1 MRKGG
6 LHGCLRHAGEFAN
19 GPQQCNATAAQP
31 RNGQTIAESG
41 GRASMTD
48 HATLPL
54 VVILLATAV
63 VMVVVFRRVN
73 MPAILGYL
81 LVGVL
86 VGPHALSVAPD
97 SPGTR
102 YLAEF
107 GVVFLMFS
115 IGLEF
120 SLPQLVSMRRLVL
133 GFGGLQVIVSMVI
146 VVGIAM
152 LAGQTWQAG
161 LILGGILAMSST
173 AIITKVLAE
182 QTQLHSP
189 HGKQIMG
196 VLLFQ
201 DLAVIPLLVLT
212 PALALSGE
220 QIAIQVGVAL
230 LKAGAVLAVILI
242 LGQRIMR
249 SLFHLVAQQ
258 KSSEL
263 FVLAVL
269 LVTLGL
275 AWATEASGLSLA
287 LGAFLAGML
296 ISETEYRYQ
305 VEDYIKPFRDV
316 LLGLFFITIGMLLD
330 LREVLEHGVM
340 VLLVLAALI
349 TLKFLVI
356 SVLALIMKNDKAVA
370 LRCALALAPAGEFGF
385 VLLALAGRNNALTEA
400 TMQVVLAAML
410 ISMLLSPLILAY
422 SERIVMRLVASE
434 WELRAVQLQQLAIR
448 SMSKKQHV
456 IICGYGRSGQS
467 LARFLEQAKISIIA
481 LDADPMRV
489 KQAAAAGE
497 SVMFGDASRKEVL
510 TAAGLP
516 RASAVVVS
524 FADTHAAMTILSHI
538 RELRPDVPVIVR
550 TFDDTDVEKLK
561 SAGAAEIV
569 AEVVEGS
576 LMLAT
581 QTMLLLGVP
590 PNKVLS
596 RLRQVRGERY
606 QLMRGFFPGATDMD
620 DAQFDGQQPR
630 MQSISIDAGAA
641 AVGQSIASQRLD
653 EIGIQ
658 LSALRRQGIRETQVQ
673 PDMQLQSGDVLVLTG
688 TPEALAKAEMR
699 LLQG

>member
-1 MRKGG
+1 
-6 LHGCLRHAGEFAN
+6 
-19 GPQQCNATAAQP
+19 
-31 RNGQTIAESG
+31 
-41 GRASMTD
+41 MTTE
-48 HATLPL
+48 ATLPL

-63 VMVVVFRRVN
+63 VMVVVFRRLK

-86 VGPHALSVAPD
+86 IGPHALGTVPD
-97 SPGTR
+97 TPGTR

-120 SLPQLVSMRRLVL
+120 SLPQLVSMRKVVL
-133 GFGGLQVIVSMVI
+133 GFGGLQVGISILIVITV
-146 VVGIAM
+146 AM
-152 LAGQTWQAG
+152 FAGQSWQAG

-182 QTQLHSP
+182 QTQLHSA

-201 DLAVIPLLVLT
+201 DLAVIPLLVLI

-220 QIAIQVGVAL
+220 QIAIEIGAAL
-230 LKAGAVLAVILI
+230 LKAAAVLAAILL

-249 SLFHLVAQQ
+249 SLFHLIAAQ

-316 LLGLFFITIGMLLD
+316 LLGLFFITIGMLLN
-330 LREVLEHGVM
+330 LREVLDRWPI
-340 VLLVLAALI
+340 VLAVLIALI
-349 TLKFLVI
+349 TLKFLLI
-356 SVLALIMKNDKAVA
+356 TLLALLMKNDKGVA

-385 VLLALAGRNNALTEA
+385 VLLSLAGRHHALTEPV
-400 TMQVVLAAML
+400 MQVVLAAML
-410 ISMLLSPLILAY
+410 ISMLFSPLILAY
-422 SERIVMRLVASE
+422 SDKIVMRLVAGE
-434 WELRAVQLQQLAIR
+434 WEARAVQLQQLAIK

-467 LARFLEQAKISIIA
+467 LARFLEQEKISIIA

-489 KQAAAAGE
+489 KQASAAGD
-497 SVMFGDASRKEVL
+497 SVMFGDAARQEVL

-524 FADTHAAMTILSHI
+524 FADTHAAMTILAHV
-538 RELRPDVPVIVR
+538 RALRADVPVIVR
-550 TFDDTDVEKLK
+550 TFDDTDVEKLRA
-561 SAGAAEIV
+561 AGAAEIV

-581 QTMLLLGVP
+581 QTMLQLGVP
-590 PNKVLS
+590 LNKVLL

-606 QLMRGFFPGATDMD
+606 ELMRGFFSGATDMD
-620 DAQFDGQQPR
+620 DAQFDLQQPR
-630 MQSISIDAGAA
+630 MQSISIDSGAA
-641 AVGQSIASQRLD
+641 AVGKSIASQGLD
-653 EIGIQ
+653 DIGIQ
-658 LSALRRQGIRETQVQ
+658 LSALRRRGARVMQVQ
-673 PDMQLQSGDVLVLTG
+673 TDLLLEAGDVLVLTG
-688 TPEALAKAEMR
+688 TPTALAKAEMR

>member
-1 MRKGG
+1 
-6 LHGCLRHAGEFAN
+6 
-19 GPQQCNATAAQP
+19 
-31 RNGQTIAESG
+31 
-41 GRASMTD
+41 MTD
-48 HATLPL
+48 HSTLPL
-54 VVILLATAV
+54 VLILLATAV
-63 VMVVVFRRVN
+63 VVVVVFRRLN

-81 LVGVL
+81 LVGVM
-86 VGPHALSVAPD
+86 VGPNALGFVPD
-97 SPGTR
+97 TPGTR

-120 SLPQLVSMRRLVL
+120 SLPQLMAMRRLVL
-133 GFGGLQVIVSMVI
+133 GFGGLQVIISILVVI
-146 VVGIAM
+146 GVAM
-152 LAGQTWQAG
+152 AAGLSWQAG
-161 LILGGILAMSST
+161 LILGGIIAMSST
-173 AIITKVLAE
+173 AIISKFLAE
-182 QTQLHSP
+182 QTQLHSA

-201 DLAVIPLLVLT
+201 DLAVIPLLVLV
-212 PALALSGE
+212 PALALPGE
-220 QIAIQVGVAL
+220 QIAMQIGTAL
-230 LKAGAVLAVILI
+230 MKAGAVLAVILI

-249 SLFHLVAQQ
+249 PLFHLVAAQ

-275 AWATEASGLSLA
+275 AWATEAAGLSLA

-330 LREVLEHGVM
+330 LSIIGQRWAL
-340 VLLVLAALI
+340 VLLVLVALI
-349 TLKFLVI
+349 TLKFFIIVGVGL
-356 SVLALIMKNDKAVA
+356 LMKNDKAVA

-385 VLLALAGRNNALTEA
+385 VLLSLAGRHQSLPDAA
-400 TMQVVLAAML
+400 MQVVLAAML
-410 ISMLLSPLILAY
+410 ISMMLSPLILAQ

-434 WELRAVQLQQLAIR
+434 WEARAVQLQQLAIHA
-448 SMSKKQHV
+448 MSKKSHV

-467 LARFLEQAKISIIA
+467 LARFLEQEKVSMIA
-481 LDADPMRV
+481 LDGDPMRV
-489 KQAAAAGE
+489 KQAAAAGD
-497 SVMFGDASRKEVL
+497 SVMFGDAARQEVL

-516 RASAVVVS
+516 RASAVVIS
-524 FADTHAAMTILSHI
+524 FADTHAAMTILSHV
-538 RELRPDVPVIVR
+538 RELRPDIPVIVR

-561 SAGAAEIV
+561 AAGAAEIV

-590 PNKVLS
+590 LNKVLA

-606 QLMRGFFPGATDMD
+606 QLMRGFFPGATDTD
-620 DAQFDGQQPR
+620 DSQLDALQPR
-630 MQSISIDAGAA
+630 LQSIVIESGAA
-641 AVGQSIASQRLD
+641 SVGKTIASLALD
-653 EIGIQ
+653 QIDVQ
-658 LSALRRQGIRETQVQ
+658 LTALRRKGVRNTQ
-673 PDMQLQSGDVLVLTG
+673 PALDLRLDGGDVLVLAG
-688 TPEALAKAEMR
+688 TPEALAKAEIL

>member
-1 MRKGG
+1 MTV
-6 LHGCLRHAGEFAN
+6 
-19 GPQQCNATAAQP
+19 NAQ
-31 RNGQTIAESG
+31 
-41 GRASMTD
+41 
-48 HATLPL
+48 ATLPL

-63 VMVVVFRRVN
+63 VMVVVFRRMN

-86 VGPHALSVAPD
+86 IGPYALGFVPD
-97 SPGTR
+97 TPGTR

-120 SLPQLVSMRRLVL
+120 SLPQLVSMRRLVI
-133 GFGGLQVIVSMVI
+133 GFGGLQVVISIAIVI
-146 VVGIAM
+146 AIAM
-152 LAGQTWQAG
+152 LAGQSWQAG

-182 QTQLHSP
+182 QTQLHSA

-201 DLAVIPLLVLT
+201 DLAVIPLLVLI

-220 QIAIQVGVAL
+220 QIAIEIGAAL
-230 LKAGAVLAVILI
+230 LKAGAVLAVILV
-242 LGQRIMR
+242 LGQRVMR
-249 SLFHLVAQQ
+249 PLFHMVAAQ

-275 AWATEASGLSLA
+275 AWATEASGLTLA

-316 LLGLFFITIGMLLD
+316 LLGLFFITIGMLLN
-330 LREVLEHGVM
+330 LQEVLDRWAI
-340 VLLVLAALI
+340 VLLVLFALI

-356 SVLALIMKNDKAVA
+356 IALALVMKNDKAVA

-385 VLLALAGRNNALTEA
+385 VLLSLAGRHHALAEP

-422 SERIVMRLVASE
+422 SERIVMRLVAGE
-434 WELRAVQLQQLAIR
+434 WEMRAVQLQQLAIQ

-467 LARFLEQAKISIIA
+467 LARFLEQEKISIIA

-489 KQAAAAGE
+489 RQAAAAGD
-497 SVMFGDASRKEVL
+497 SVMFGDAARQEVL
-510 TAAGLP
+510 TAAGLA

-524 FADTHAAMTILSHI
+524 FADTRAAMAILAHV
-538 RELRPDVPVIVR
+538 RTLRPELPVIVR
-550 TFDDTDVEKLK
+550 TFDDSDVEKLK
-561 SAGAAEIV
+561 AAGAAEIV

-590 PNKVLS
+590 LNRVLA

-606 QLMRGFFPGATDMD
+606 QLMRGFFPGVTDMED
-620 DAQFDGQQPR
+620 GQFDAQQPR
-630 MQSISIDAGAA
+630 MQSISIDSGAA
-641 AVGQSIASQRLD
+641 AVGQSIASQRL
-653 EIGIQ
+653 EELGIQ
-658 LSALRRQGIRETQVQ
+658 LSALRRKGVRETQVK
-673 PDMQLQSGDVLVLTG
+673 PDLQLQAGDVLVLMG
-688 TPEALAKAEMR
+688 TPEALAKAEMQ